1 MIWSEHGSGLVRRL
15 ARDGAVSVLA
25 TLPPPLYELRLVS
38 AAARGGRNACAFA
51 NGGCAELCLWAG
63 GAAGRVCACAD
74 GRALGADGS
83 SCAEAPAATPPPC
96 PADRFHCG
104 RG

>member
-1 MIWSEHGSGLVRRL
+1 MRRL
-15 ARDGAVSVLA
+15 SSDGVVSVLA

-38 AAARGGRNACAFA
+38 AAARGGRNACAFD
-51 NGGCAELCLWAG
+51 NGGCEELCLWAG

-74 GRALGADGS
+74 GRALRPDGTG
-83 SCAEAPAATPPPC
+83 CAEARAPTPPPC